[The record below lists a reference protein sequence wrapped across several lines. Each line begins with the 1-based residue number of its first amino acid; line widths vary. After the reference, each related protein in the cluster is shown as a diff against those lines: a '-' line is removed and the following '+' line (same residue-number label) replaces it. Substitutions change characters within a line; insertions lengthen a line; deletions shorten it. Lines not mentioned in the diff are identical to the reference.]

1 MFHVD
6 PRDVY
11 RLVYYL
17 LSGLR
22 CLCGTILKIRNMVLL
37 EDCIK
42 QKYVCGQGQ
51 HLCIELHSS
60 GQRKIKYSFN

>member
-1 MFHVD
+1 MDNLYINRWDTVKRLNVNIFLPERDMFHVD

-22 CLCGTILKIRNMVLL
+22 FLCGTM
-37 EDCIK
+37 
-42 QKYVCGQGQ
+42 
-51 HLCIELHSS
+51 
-60 GQRKIKYSFN
+60 